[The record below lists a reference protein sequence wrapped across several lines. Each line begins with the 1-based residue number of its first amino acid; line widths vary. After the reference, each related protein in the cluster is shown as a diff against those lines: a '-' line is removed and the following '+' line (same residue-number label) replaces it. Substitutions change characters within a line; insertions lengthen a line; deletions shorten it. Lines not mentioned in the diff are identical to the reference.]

1 MGVAEHASTWA
12 SAIQASVRAAV
23 TALAGAVFAAG
34 VLGSPA
40 LAGSMTTGGLTS
52 QPIGHYEFCRI
63 YQSECSQKRGASHAP
78 ITLTHRIWNDVLD
91 VNTAVNMIIEP
102 RSDMEIYGREEVW
115 TFPDRAG
122 DCEDYVLL
130 KRQMLIGQGLPPSG
144 LLITVVRKPD
154 GEGHAVLTVRTDRGD
169 FVLDNLRS
177 EVRLWSD
184 TEYTYL
190 KRQSERHAGHW
201 VSIEMPDRMVVG
213 SVEPAA
219 PTVSAR

>member
-1 MGVAEHASTWA
+1 MGVAKRRPAQVPA
-12 SAIQASVRAAV
+12 RRMAV
-23 TALAGAVFAAG
+23 GLVALAAMAG
-34 VLGSPA
+34 VAGTVSAGPA
-40 LAGSMTTGGLTS
+40 AAGSMTTGGLTS

-63 YQSECSQKRGASHAP
+63 YRSECSQKRGVSYAP
-78 ITLTHRIWNDVLD
+78 ITLTREIWNDVLD
-91 VNTAVNMIIEP
+91 VNAAVNMIIEP

-130 KRQMLIGQGLPPSG
+130 KRQMLIERGVPASG

-177 EVRLWSD
+177 DVRLWLD

-201 VSIEMPDRMVVG
+201 VSIEMPDRVIVG
-213 SVEPAA
+213 SVN
-219 PTVSAR
+219 